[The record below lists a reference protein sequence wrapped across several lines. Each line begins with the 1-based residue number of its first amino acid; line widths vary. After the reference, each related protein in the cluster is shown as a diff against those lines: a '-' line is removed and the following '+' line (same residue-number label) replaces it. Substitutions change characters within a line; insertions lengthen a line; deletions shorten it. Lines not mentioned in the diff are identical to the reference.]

1 MNNFEKYDVSVG
13 SGIISVFQSQSYKI
27 ERVMA
32 EFIDNSLQSYLDH
45 KDVLNNIIDG
55 NQCVVDIRWDDNKI
69 TIKDNAFGMDTE
81 EFGRA
86 LKLKSF
92 NPRANEKD
100 RLSVYGMGLK
110 YAAVY
115 LGNTYKITSSRYDEN
130 VERTAIIDVPTFE
143 RENPKEL
150 EARVGFQDSDYHY
163 TIIEISNLRVKKTE
177 DKLNK
182 LRYNLGVIYEHYIY
196 HKDLAVIVN
205 GIKVQYE
212 KPIFRKDENGSA
224 YCRPFEGELTA
235 KNTTYKYSGRIG
247 ILAKGNQDITG
258 LKLVQAK
265 RCIQL
270 GYKPEKIYNKGNS
283 FQNSRLIGQ
292 VVFEGNQSIVSFDKD
307 QFVWADD
314 GTEDMFVEQLLSN
327 ESFKEMKKTCQKLRK
342 ETDNEKIK
350 NKIVKNVSKN
360 IKDNSSVTTQPT
372 VLTVLD
378 TEKIVDNNNGSNKT
392 SVSVNSSASTGSK
405 VINPESEIDE
415 IVNEINSALKGKEI
429 NLNYVEIP
437 KEEGKIRIYYDLVED
452 FDDGNWLKLENIN
465 NDYIL
470 KINNKNKFILNEFKT
485 ENSIVSSN
493 TLAIKLIKSL
503 ILSKELG
510 LNTKQI
516 ECILNNF
523 NNELKEN

>member
-45 KDVLNNIIDG
+45 KEVLKNIIDG

-69 TIKDNAFGMDTE
+69 TIKDNAFGMNTE

-115 LGNTYKITSSRYDEN
+115 LGNTYKITSSRYEEN
-130 VERTAIIDVPTFE
+130 VERTAVIDVPTFE
-143 RENPKEL
+143 KDNPKEL
-150 EARVGFQDSDYHY
+150 EARLGFQDADYHY

-182 LRYNLGVIYEHYIY
+182 LRTNLGIIYEHYIF
-196 HKDLAVIVN
+196 HKDLVIIVN

-212 KPIFRKDENGSA
+212 KPVFRKDENGSA
-224 YCRPFEGELTA
+224 YCRAFEGELVA
-235 KNTTYKYSGRIG
+235 KNTTYKYTGWIG

-292 VVFEGNQSIVSFDKD
+292 IVFEGNQSIVSFDKD

-314 GTEDMFVEQLLSN
+314 GTEDLFVEQLLSN

-360 IKDNSSVTTQPT
+360 TKEKPKQLEQTTVSAIQ
-372 VLTVLD
+372 D
-378 TEKIVDNNNGSNKT
+378 TEKKSNDNDNSIKTVNPINTNVSSTNEEENSNKKL
-392 SVSVNSSASTGSK
+392 NE
-405 VINPESEIDE
+405 VI
-415 IVNEINSALKGKEI
+415 NEINSALETKKI

-437 KEEGKIRIYYDLVED
+437 KEEGIVKIYYDLVED
-452 FDDGNWLKLENIN
+452 TDNNDWLKLEKIN

-470 KINNKNKFILNEFKT
+470 KINNKNQFILNKFKS
-485 ENSIVSSN
+485 ENSIVSAN

-503 ILSKELG
+503 LLSKDLG

-516 ECILNNF
+516 ENILNNF
-523 NNELKEN
+523 NYELSEN